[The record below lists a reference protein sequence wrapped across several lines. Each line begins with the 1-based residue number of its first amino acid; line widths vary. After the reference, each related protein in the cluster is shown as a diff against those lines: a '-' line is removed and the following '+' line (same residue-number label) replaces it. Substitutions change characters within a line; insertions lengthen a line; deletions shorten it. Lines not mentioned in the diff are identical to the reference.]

1 MLVFFY
7 HFVYEYL
14 SLDNLLREY
23 SNILHIILYL
33 QTEVGWGNSAKKNIS
48 LLEEKL
54 CVFSIRIDKGL
65 TYLIK
70 QIIKRVINGK
80 QIIPHCHQI
89 KKNRIRRQNLS
100 DPNPSPSQG
109 RDAPIQVI
117 QQTDRML
124 ILTYNKANN
133 VVINKKDVLFLN
145 KRQRIPKGQSSI
157 VNPEKLETQSTQD
170 DDKQSKNTLRVGHQ
184 YSQANIND
192 VNKT

>member
-1 MLVFFY
+1 MGFFY

-23 SNILHIILYL
+23 LNILHIMLYL
-33 QTEVGWGNSAKKNIS
+33 QIEVGWGNSAKKNIS

-89 KKNRIRRQNLS
+89 KKKRIRRQNLS

-109 RDAPIQVI
+109 GDAPMQVI
-117 QQTDRML
+117 QHTDRML
-124 ILTYNKANN
+124 ILTYNRANS
-133 VVINKKDVLFLN
+133 VVLNKDVLFLN
-145 KRQRIPKGQSSI
+145 KRQRIPKGQSAI
-157 VNPEKLETQSTQD
+157 VNPEKLETEYTRRRQT
-170 DDKQSKNTLRVGHQ
+170 KQKHTMCWTSVFPSKH
-184 YSQANIND
+184 
-192 VNKT
+192 K